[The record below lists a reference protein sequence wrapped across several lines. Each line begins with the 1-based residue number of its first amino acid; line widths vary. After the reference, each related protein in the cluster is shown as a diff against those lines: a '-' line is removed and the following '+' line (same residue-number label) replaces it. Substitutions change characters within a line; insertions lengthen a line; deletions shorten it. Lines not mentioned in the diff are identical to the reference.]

1 MSKIFL
7 VFLLFIFP
15 LPPLLLQA
23 QIIELNGPWLLR
35 SGDQEE
41 YKLSVLDDSSWMRV
55 QVPSHWEKQGFP
67 DYDGIAW
74 YRLHF
79 TADREYFGKELYLLP
94 GKIDD
99 CDETYLNGT
108 LIGRSGKFPPD
119 SGSAWNE
126 QRAYRF
132 PSGVLRENNVLA
144 IRVYDQGGPGGIVG
158 GTIGIFDKK
167 GYNQELSLEPPPKKS
182 FYQLVTANG
191 LIAAVYNERQ
201 NRIESVWPH
210 IFQTY
215 DSGQYVS
222 PFITRLKLQTT
233 QQPKRIYY
241 LNNTH
246 IIAIDYP
253 DFQVRY
259 FAPLSTAEKIFYG
272 VLIGKKNK
280 IEPLRFVCNESASGF
295 LKDSL
300 QVEMNDEMVE
310 KYFLFSFSDSL
321 NRDKEILVK
330 AKTRLLNSPSS
341 LLQKEENYMKT
352 VFSRCRIPSKLKQ
365 DERNLLE
372 QSVSVLKMAQVP
384 VTEIF
389 PKAAGQIVA
398 SLPPGGWN
406 ITWIRDGAYAV
417 LSLNKLGLYE
427 EAKNALSFFLNA
439 DAGYYRQYLHSDGKD
454 YGVGM
459 DYQISVCRYF
469 GIGKEESDYNQDG
482 PNIELDGFGLFLV
495 IFSDYL
501 EKSGDEKFFRLYY
514 PQVSSEV
521 ADVLVNLIQ
530 SNGLL
535 RADSGPWER
544 HLPGKQFA
552 YTSITA
558 AAGLTKFAEICQKY
572 KAGNPLKYSSA
583 ASHLIKSIKNQLVM
597 DDILIK
603 GNVETSDPSAFD
615 YYDSG
620 TFEAFALGLFP
631 ERGFFLSHF
640 AEYRRQLGMHGKS
653 PGFSRINQGDW
664 YDTAEW
670 LLLDFRI
677 AYCLNK
683 YGEPEEARKIMD
695 WITSQA
701 RLNFNL
707 LPELFDRKTSRY
719 DGAVPMVGFGA
730 GAYIITLLEMN
741 N

>member
-1 MSKIFL
+1 MLKLFL
-7 VFLLFIFP
+7 VFLLFIF
-15 LPPLLLQA
+15 LLHPFLQA
-23 QIIELNGPWLLR
+23 QVIELNGPWLLNH
-35 SGDQEE
+35 GDREE
-41 YKLSVLDDSSWMRV
+41 YKLAAHDDSGWIRV
-55 QVPSHWEKQGFP
+55 SVPSAWEKQGFP

-79 TADREYFGKELYLLP
+79 TGDREYFGKELYLLL

-99 CDETYLNGT
+99 CDETYLNGA
-108 LIGRSGKFPPD
+108 LIGRSGKFQPEG
-119 SGSAWNE
+119 GSAWNE
-126 QRAYRF
+126 QRAY
-132 PSGVLRENNVLA
+132 PLPKDILRENNVLA

-158 GTIGIFDKK
+158 GTFGIFDKK
-167 GYNQELSLEPPPKKS
+167 GYNQELSLDPPPKKS

-191 LIAAVYNERQ
+191 LIAAIYNEKQ

-210 IFQTY
+210 VFQAY
-215 DSGQYVS
+215 DSAQYVS

-233 QQPKRIYY
+233 EQPKRTYY
-241 LNNTH
+241 LNNSH
-246 IIAIDYP
+246 IIAADYS

-259 FAPLSTAEKIFYG
+259 FAPLSTAEKIFYS
-272 VLIGKKNK
+272 VLVGKKSK
-280 IEPLRFVCNESASGF
+280 VEPLKFSCNDYPAGF

-300 QVEMNDEMVE
+300 QVELKDEKVE

-321 NRDKEILVK
+321 QRDKEILAK
-330 AKTRLLNSPSS
+330 AKSRLLNSPGSM
-341 LLQKEENYMKT
+341 LQKEENYMKT
-352 VFSRCRIPSKLKQ
+352 VFSRCRFPSKLKQ
-365 DERNLLE
+365 DERDLLE
-372 QSVSVLKMAQVP
+372 QSVSVLKMSQVP
-384 VTEIF
+384 AAEVF

-417 LSLNKLGLYE
+417 LGLNKLGLYE
-427 EAKNALSFFLNA
+427 EARNTLSFFLNA

-501 EKSGDEKFFRLYY
+501 DKSGDEKFFRLHY
-514 PQVSSEV
+514 PQVSSEI

-530 SNGLL
+530 SNGLI

-558 AAGLTKFAEICQKY
+558 AAGLNKFAGICQKY
-572 KAGNPLKYSSA
+572 KVGNPLKYSSA
-583 ASHLIKSIKNQLVM
+583 ASHIIKSIKSQLVV
-597 DDILIK
+597 DNILIK
-603 GNVETSDPSAFD
+603 GNVETSDPSTYD
-615 YYDSG
+615 YYDGG

-631 ERGFFLSHF
+631 EQNLFLTHF
-640 AEYRRQLGMHGKS
+640 AEYRRQLGMHTKS

-664 YDTAEW
+664 YETAEW

-677 AYCLNK
+677 AYCLHK
-683 YGEPEEARKIMD
+683 FGESEEARKIME
-695 WITSQA
+695 WIVSQA

-707 LPELFDRKTSRY
+707 LPELFDRKTAKY

-730 GAYIITLLEMN
+730 GAFIITLLEMK
-741 N
+741 

>member
-1 MSKIFL
+1 MSKLFL
-7 VFLLFIFP
+7 VFLLFIF
-15 LPPLLLQA
+15 LLHPLLLQA
-23 QIIELNGPWLLR
+23 QVIELDGPWLFKT
-35 SGDQEE
+35 GDQAEFE
-41 YKLSVLDDSSWMRV
+41 LSIFADSSWVRV

-79 TADREYFGKELYLLP
+79 VADRKYFGKELYLLL

-99 CDETYLNGT
+99 CDETYLNGN
-108 LIGRSGKFPPD
+108 LIGSSGKFPPE
-119 SGSAWNE
+119 SESAWNE
-126 QRAYRF
+126 QRAYRL
-132 PSGVLRENNVLA
+132 PPGTLRENNVLA

-191 LIAAVYNERQ
+191 LIAAVYNEKQ
-201 NRIESVWPH
+201 HRIESVWPD
-210 IFQTY
+210 IFQAY

-222 PFITRLKLQTT
+222 PFISRLKLQTA
-233 QQPKRIYY
+233 QQPKRTYY
-241 LNNTH
+241 LDNTH
-246 IIAIDYP
+246 IIAVDYP

-259 FAPLSTAEKIFYG
+259 FAPFSSAEKIFYS
-272 VLIGKKNK
+272 VIIGKKQK
-280 IEPLRFVCNESASGF
+280 VDPLRFECDAVSVEI
-295 LKDSL
+295 LKDTMQIELGDGS
-300 QVEMNDEMVE
+300 VE
-310 KYFLFSFSDSL
+310 KYFLFSFIDSL
-321 NRDKEILVK
+321 QRDKDILVK
-330 AKTRLLNSPSS
+330 AKNRLLNSPTA

-352 VFSRCRIPSKLKQ
+352 VFSRCPIPSGLKQ

-384 VTEIF
+384 SSEIF

-417 LSLNKLGLYE
+417 LGLNALGLFE
-427 EAKNALSFFLNA
+427 EAKNALTFFLNA
-439 DAGYYRQYLHSDGKD
+439 DAGYYRQYVHSDGKD

-469 GIGKEESDYNQDG
+469 GTGKEESDYNQDG

-495 IFSDYL
+495 IFCDYL

-514 PQVSSEV
+514 PQVSSKV
-521 ADVLVNLIQ
+521 ADVLVSLIQ
-530 SNGLL
+530 SNGLI
-535 RADSGPWER
+535 RIDSGPWER

-572 KAGNPLKYSSA
+572 KTGNPLKYSHA
-583 ASHLIKSIKNQLVM
+583 ASYLINNIKTRLVT
-597 DDILIK
+597 DKNIIK
-603 GNVETSDPSAFD
+603 GNVEITDPTARDF
-615 YYDSG
+615 YDGG
-620 TFEAFALGLFP
+620 TFEAFALGLFDDHN
-631 ERGFFLSHF
+631 FFLSHF
-640 AEYRRQLGMHGKS
+640 AEYQRQLGIPGKS
-653 PGFSRINQGDW
+653 SGFSRINQGDW
-664 YDTAEW
+664 YETAEW

-683 YGEPEEARKIMD
+683 FGEPEEARKIMN
-695 WITSQA
+695 WITSQS

-707 LPELFDRKTSRY
+707 IPELFDWKTGKY

-730 GAYIITLLEMN
+730 GAYVVTLLEFKK
-741 N
+741 

>member
-1 MSKIFL
+1 MSKLFL
-7 VFLLFIFP
+7 VFLLFIF
-15 LPPLLLQA
+15 LLSTFSQA
-23 QIIELNGPWLLR
+23 QIIELNGPWLLNND
-35 SGDQEE
+35 DQEE
-41 YKLSVLDDSSWMRV
+41 YKLSTFNDSGWKRV
-55 QVPSHWEKQGFP
+55 QVPSQWEQQGFP
-67 DYDGIAW
+67 DYDGSGW

-79 TADREYFGKELYLLP
+79 TAGREYFGKELYLLL

-108 LIGRSGKFPPD
+108 LIGRSGKFPPE

-126 QRAYRF
+126 QRAYRL
-132 PSGVLRENNVLA
+132 PKDILRENNVLA
-144 IRVYDQGGPGGIVG
+144 IRVYDQGGPGGLVG

-167 GYNQELSLEPPPKKS
+167 GYNQELSLDPPPKKS

-191 LIAAVYNERQ
+191 LITAIYNEKQ

-210 IFQTY
+210 VFQAY
-215 DSGQYVS
+215 DSARYVS

-233 QQPKRIYY
+233 QQPKQTYY
-241 LNNTH
+241 LDNSH
-246 IIAIDYP
+246 IIAVDYP

-259 FAPLSTAEKIFYG
+259 FAPLSTAEKILYA
-272 VLIGKKNK
+272 VVIGKKTRVQ
-280 IEPLRFVCNESASGF
+280 PLKFGCDESLTGF
-295 LKDSL
+295 FKDSL
-300 QVEMNDEMVE
+300 QIELKDEMVE
-310 KYFLFSFSDSL
+310 KYFLFSFTDSL
-321 NRDKEILVK
+321 HRDKEVLVK
-330 AKTRLLNSPSS
+330 AKTRLLNSPSNM
-341 LLQKEENYMKT
+341 LQKEENYMKT
-352 VFSRCRIPSKLKQ
+352 VFSRCRFPSKLKQ
-365 DERNLLE
+365 DERDLLE

-384 VTEIF
+384 AAEIF

-417 LSLNKLGLYE
+417 LGLNKLGLYE

-482 PNIELDGFGLFLV
+482 PNIELDGFGLFLI

-501 EKSGDEKFFRLYY
+501 EKSGDEKFFRLHY
-514 PQVSSEV
+514 PQVSTQI

-530 SNGLL
+530 SNGLI

-558 AAGLTKFAEICQKY
+558 AAGLNKFAELCQKY
-572 KAGNPLKYSSA
+572 QAGNPLKYSAA
-583 ASHLIKSIKNQLVM
+583 ASHIIKSIKSQLVV
-597 DDILIK
+597 DNILIK
-603 GNVETSDPSAFD
+603 GNVETSDPSNYD
-615 YYDSG
+615 YYDGG
-620 TFEAFALGLFP
+620 TFEAFALGLFL
-631 ERGFFLSHF
+631 EQNLFLTHF
-640 AEYRRQLGMHGKS
+640 AEYRRQLGMHTES

-664 YDTAEW
+664 YETAEW

-677 AYCLNK
+677 AYCLQK
-683 YGEPEEARKIMD
+683 FGEPEEARKIMD
-695 WITSQA
+695 WIVSQA

-707 LPELFDRKTSRY
+707 LPELFDRKTGKY
-719 DGAVPMVGFGA
+719 DGAIPMVGFGA
-730 GAYIITLLEMN
+730 GAFIITLLEME
-741 N
+741 